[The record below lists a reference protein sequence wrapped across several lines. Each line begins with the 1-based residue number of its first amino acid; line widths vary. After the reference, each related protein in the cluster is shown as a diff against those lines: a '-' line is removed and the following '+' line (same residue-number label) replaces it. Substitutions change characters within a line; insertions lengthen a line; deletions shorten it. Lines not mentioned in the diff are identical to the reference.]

1 MTISS
6 LSSSKY
12 SKFIKDFLGP
22 TQTSTSEKI
31 ICAVL
36 RQIETQHLISRST
49 PRIDHER
56 FKIKEKKSGLWNCF
70 GRTIDPVSNGFLY
83 QFSFKSEY
91 QFFDALE
98 IKQTEIFPAIEM
110 SAEAVHLQF
119 NENAIAARIHVKEQ
133 ILKDIEK
140 KISQAKINNNNPGFY
155 TGFQFQ
161 VALDRLDREKRV
173 VESELKALNFSLKA
187 VSFLNEIGYKT
198 DNSTGEIVLTL
209 PDHEFLMFYYNRV
222 RKEQKNLNL
231 PKITLASSNG
241 IASDLEYVFALM
253 KHDGLLSN
261 STEFVHDH
269 LQHIYVLMKK
279 AYLTGSRYTEIRGQD
294 LKIAK
299 KILEKVF
306 RAKFELQK
314 DESTVFFQFER
325 ELLQGNIRLIET
337 LLGALIDSLST
348 KDFTEE
354 ASEIFTFKDIL
365 SSFEWQTYLFKRYGN
380 TFNRSKLEEALLL
393 LEKV

>member
-187 VSFLNEIGYKT
+187 VSFLNELGYKT

-279 AYLTGSRYTEIRGQD
+279 AYLTG
-294 LKIAK
+294 
-299 KILEKVF
+299 
-306 RAKFELQK
+306 
-314 DESTVFFQFER
+314 
-325 ELLQGNIRLIET
+325 
-337 LLGALIDSLST
+337 
-348 KDFTEE
+348 
-354 ASEIFTFKDIL
+354 
-365 SSFEWQTYLFKRYGN
+365 
-380 TFNRSKLEEALLL
+380 
-393 LEKV
+393 